1 MLEGA
6 VVNWPILESTS
17 EGGPPTDIDAKLCKL
32 HGYPPRDDA
41 KYLRQ
46 QCARLEEPHCQSNS
60 LEEWVHSHT
69 EWFDPEEHEDLA
81 CYTGYDD

>member
-6 VVNWPILESTS
+6 PTKWPILEWTS
-17 EGGPPTDIDAKLCKL
+17 EEGPPTDIEPKFCKSY
-32 HGYPPRDDA
+32 GYPPEDEA

-46 QCARLEEPHCQSNS
+46 QCTSLEEPDTQPNS
-60 LEEWVHSHT
+60 SDEWVHSHT

-81 CYTGYDD
+81 CYTEYND